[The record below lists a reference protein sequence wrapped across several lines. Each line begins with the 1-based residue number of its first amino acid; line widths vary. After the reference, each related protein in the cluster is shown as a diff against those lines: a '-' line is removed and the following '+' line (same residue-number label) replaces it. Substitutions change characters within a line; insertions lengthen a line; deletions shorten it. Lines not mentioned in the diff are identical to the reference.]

1 MRFYI
6 RKLIML
12 AATVLLV
19 SVITFLVFQVLPG
32 DPAQIILGVDADPHQ
47 LAALRDTMGLDRPVG
62 ERYVAWIKNAAVGD
76 LGESLRYHRPVTE
89 ILAER
94 VPVTVSLALFSLAL
108 TLLIGIPLGILIAR
122 YDGKWPAVW
131 LSAFT
136 QLGVAMPSFWLAFIL
151 ILVFSVTFR
160 LFPTYGYVPWGE
172 NPIAAIRSLFLP
184 SLALS
189 IPGIA
194 VVMRYLRNTLLDQIR
209 MDYVRTARS
218 KGVRE
223 RAIMYRHILRNAL
236 IPVVTIVGLIIT
248 DTLGGSIVVENVF
261 ALPGLGNLLITSIG
275 TRDLPLVQT
284 LVLYIAILVAGI
296 NFIIDLLYKV
306 IDPRIRIKR

>member
-122 YDGKWPAVW
+122 HDGKWPAVW

-194 VVMRYLRNTLLDQIR
+194 VVMRYLRNTLLDQTR

>member
-194 VVMRYLRNTLLDQIR
+194 VVMRYLRNTLLDQTR

>member
-6 RKLIML
+6 RKLITL

-47 LAALRDTMGLDRPVG
+47 LASLHHTMGLDRPVG
-62 ERYVAWIKNAAVGD
+62 ERYLTWIKTTFSGD
-76 LGESLRYHRPVTE
+76 FGESLRYQRPVAD

-94 VPVTVSLALFSLAL
+94 LPVTVSLALLSLGL
-108 TLLIGIPLGILIAR
+108 VLVIGIPLGIWIAKQ
-122 YDGKWPAVW
+122 DGKYIAVW
-131 LSAFT
+131 MSALT
-136 QLGVAMPSFWLAFIL
+136 QLGVAVPSFWLAFIL

-160 LFPTYGYVPWGE
+160 IFPTYGYVPWSEDPLGTL
-172 NPIAAIRSLFLP
+172 RSLFLP
-184 SLALS
+184 SLALA

-194 VVMRYLRNTLLDQIR
+194 VVIRYLRNTLLDQSR
-209 MDYVRTARS
+209 MDYVRTAKS
-218 KGVRE
+218 KGQRE
-223 RAIMYRHILRNAL
+223 KTIMYRHMLRNAL
-236 IPVVTIVGLIIT
+236 IPVVTIIGLLIA

-284 LVLYIAILVAGI
+284 LVLYIAILVVGI
-296 NFIIDLLYKV
+296 NFAVDMLYRV
-306 IDPRIRIKR
+306 IDPRIRLKR

>member
-6 RKLIML
+6 RKLFTL

-47 LAALRDTMGLDRPVG
+47 LASLRQTMGLDRPAG
-62 ERYVAWIKNAAVGD
+62 ERYLTWVQSAASGD
-76 LGESLRYHRPVTE
+76 LGESLRYQRPVAD

-94 VPVTVSLALFSLAL
+94 LPVTVSLALFSLGL
-108 TLLIGIPLGILIAR
+108 TLAIGLPLGIFIAR
-122 YDGKWPAVW
+122 QDGKWPAVW
-131 LSAFT
+131 LSALT
-136 QLGVAMPSFWLAFIL
+136 QLGVAVPSFWLAFIL

-160 LFPTYGYVPWGE
+160 LFPTYGYVPWSE
-172 NPIAAIRSLFLP
+172 NPAGAARSLFLP
-184 SLALS
+184 SLALA

-194 VVMRYLRNTLLDQIR
+194 VVIRYLRNTLLDQTR

-218 KGVRE
+218 KGLRE
-223 RAIMYRHILRNAL
+223 KAIMYRHILRNAL
-236 IPVVTIVGLIIT
+236 IPVVTIIGLLIA

-284 LVLYIAILVAGI
+284 LVLYIAILVVGI
-296 NFIIDLLYKV
+296 NFIVDLLYKA
-306 IDPRIRIKR
+306 IDPRIRLKR